1 MRTRNAHSLVLLLV
15 ACTPIST
22 RPDFHPFP
30 QAETVLLVTRPQSVV
45 PYLQTLLAAESLGV
59 RRANARD
66 GYLEAH
72 WYDAGTHQSTRSDDG
87 VTDLPNTVKIRCWA
101 DPYVPG
107 ETMVTVEV
115 VYRPR
120 YDPSRLE
127 RELEVPVPADHAGAK
142 LADRLVAKLKE
153 KFGTP

>member
-1 MRTRNAHSLVLLLV
+1 MRTRYALVVVLA

-30 QAETVLLVTRPQSVV
+30 EATTALLVTRPQSVI
-45 PYLQTLLAAESLGV
+45 PYLETLLAAENLSV
-59 RRANARD
+59 KRANARD

-72 WYDAGTHQSTRSDDG
+72 WYDTGTRRSTHNDDG
-87 VTDLPNTVKIRCWA
+87 VADLARSVKIRCWA

-107 ETMVTVEV
+107 ETMLTLEV

-127 RELEVPVPADHAGAK
+127 RELEFPVPRDHAGSK
-142 LADRLVAKLKE
+142 LGEKLVSKLKE

>member
-1 MRTRNAHSLVLLLV
+1 MRTRSPLVLLLFS
-15 ACTPIST
+15 CTPIST
-22 RPDFHPFP
+22 RPDFRPFP
-30 QAETVLLVTRPQSVV
+30 EATTALLITRPQSVI
-45 PYLQTLLAAESLGV
+45 PYLETLLAAENLSV
-59 RRANARD
+59 KRANARD

-72 WYDAGTHQSTRSDDG
+72 WYDTQTRRSTRSDDA
-87 VTDLPNTVKIRCWA
+87 VADLTGSVKIRCWA

-107 ETMVTVEV
+107 ETMLTLEV

-127 RELEVPVPADHAGAK
+127 RELELPVPPDHAGLK
-142 LADRLVAKLKE
+142 LGEKLVSKLKE